1 MVTYEDLV
9 TLFEDADRC
18 FRHDDIRLFEDR
30 VSERTLCGALMLH
43 LHEEMRK
50 HGELYKGFHADVEYN
65 RNRNTIKKIFQ
76 KKEDNDDGIIVNINC
91 DLLVHGRGLTLEQEN
106 LIAIEMKKD
115 YAQEVDKNRDRYRLE
130 ALTSDP
136 NEWRD
141 RGLFPYD
148 GVEME
153 DIRYNYVLGVYYEV
167 SYSDGMIL
175 IEYYQN
181 GEKQREYKVRWR
193 EQVD

>member
-65 RNRNTIKKIFQ
+65 RNRNTIKKILQ

-115 YAQEVDKNRDRYRLE
+115 YAQEVDKNRDRY
-130 ALTSDP
+130 
-136 NEWRD
+136 
-141 RGLFPYD
+141 
-148 GVEME
+148 
-153 DIRYNYVLGVYYEV
+153 
-167 SYSDGMIL
+167 
-175 IEYYQN
+175 
-181 GEKQREYKVRWR
+181 
-193 EQVD
+193 

>member
-50 HGELYKGFHADVEYN
+50 HGELYKDFHADVEYN
-65 RNRNTIKKIFQ
+65 RNRNTIKKILQ

-106 LIAIEMKKD
+106 LIAIEMKKN

-130 ALTSDP
+130 ALTSNP

-141 RGLFPYD
+141 RGIFQYD

-153 DIRYNYVLGVYYEV
+153 NLHYNYVLGVYYEV
-167 SYSDGMIL
+167 SYSDGIVL

-181 GEKQREYKVRWR
+181 GEKQQEQRVRWR
-193 EQVD
+193 E

>member
-43 LHEEMRK
+43 LHEGMRK

-65 RNRNTIKKIFQ
+65 RNRNTIKKILQ

-115 YAQEVDKNRDRYRLE
+115 YAQEVDKNRDRYAFILSRL
-130 ALTSDP
+130 SQ
-136 NEWRD
+136 NQHS
-141 RGLFPYD
+141 
-148 GVEME
+148 
-153 DIRYNYVLGVYYEV
+153 V
-167 SYSDGMIL
+167 SPKRRIMPSSRML
-175 IEYYQN
+175 SRLPFCV
-181 GEKQREYKVRWR
+181 K
-193 EQVD
+193 

>member
-65 RNRNTIKKIFQ
+65 RNRNTIKKILQ

-91 DLLVHGRGLTLEQEN
+91 DLLVHGRGLTLEN

-141 RGLFPYD
+141 RGIFQYD
-148 GVEME
+148 GVGME
-153 DIRYNYVLGVYYEV
+153 NLRYNYVLGVYYEV
-167 SYSDGMIL
+167 SYSDGIVL

-181 GEKQREYKVRWR
+181 GEKQQEQRVRWR
-193 EQVD
+193 E